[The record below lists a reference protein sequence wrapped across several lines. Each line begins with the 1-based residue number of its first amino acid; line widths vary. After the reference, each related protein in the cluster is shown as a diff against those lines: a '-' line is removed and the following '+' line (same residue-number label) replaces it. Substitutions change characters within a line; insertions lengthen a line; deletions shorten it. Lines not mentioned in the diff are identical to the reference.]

1 MFCSQLHNACLL
13 FQAIRSNL
21 TILTRHF
28 KILETTKHSNILILS
43 IPFRYGLQNCT
54 VVNRKIPQLNK
65 KLHKLARVIPYS
77 NFFDSFNDSKLFTS
91 HGLHRNNLGRKLNYS
106 NYELYYIFQSKILSP
121 LPPGWY
127 ELTEELKLH
136 TETSQTKIS
145 TRNCSRL
152 RKNQSPD
159 QMIFYGKLKHL
170 LYC

>member
-1 MFCSQLHNACLL
+1 MSSFLSNQVELNNSDST
-13 FQAIRSNL
+13 FQNIRNYL
-21 TILTRHF
+21 A
-28 KILETTKHSNILILS
+28 TTKHSNILMLS

-91 HGLHRNNLGRKLNYS
+91 HGLHRNNLGKKLIITQIAS
-106 NYELYYIFQSKILSP
+106 CILYIFQSKILPP
-121 LPPGWY
+121 LPLGWY
-127 ELTEELKLH
+127 ELTEELKLYP
-136 TETSQTKIS
+136 ETSQTKIS

-159 QMIFYGKLKHL
+159 QMIFYGKF
-170 LYC
+170 